1 LLAITN
7 CIHAIST
14 FVENPNQ
21 SDYDHLL
28 NDTLSQLNEELQVQ
42 ETSGWIETAS
52 RFLKSG
58 MTQTKLS
65 LKLSKVNDL
74 MTQFSQSIQSND
86 SNLEAFK
93 KTKRQQKATED
104 AISTKYVEL
113 DELILEL
120 SGILSEIEEVTQ

>member
-1 LLAITN
+1 
-7 CIHAIST
+7 
-14 FVENPNQ
+14 
-21 SDYDHLL
+21 
-28 NDTLSQLNEELQVQ
+28 
-42 ETSGWIETAS
+42 
-52 RFLKSG
+52 
-58 MTQTKLS
+58 
-65 LKLSKVNDL
+65 